1 MATFLDPSG
10 IQVGF
15 PVSALQV
22 RQLYDALT
30 PTTTPGHGGDDYNVY
45 INGNLTVLNGG
56 TISGNLSADTFQ
68 GSGALLTDVVL
79 TSFLP
84 NLVSTVT
91 YDAFLTAYGNT
102 TQSLDTRITAN
113 ANGITGFNL
122 TSQSL
127 DNKQKVLRTDLD
139 TLSGS
144 LDAVSSSIDSTI
156 TSVSA
161 SIVNT
166 IDSVNTS
173 LTSEISSVSA
183 SIVATI
189 DSVSSSLDTSITDV
203 DTRLSLVSESI
214 DLRITS
220 VSSSLDNRITSVSAS
235 LETTIDT
242 VSSSLAGDLTTL
254 QGRAD
259 VLEAEAAEHD
269 VFTTGSCNTAIL
281 PTITSDNSIS
291 GNNTLSFIAGAC
303 NATMTSTIGL
313 ANAIVG
319 ARNSKMC
326 GNLVADSGII
336 GATGACMQGNVGT
349 SIIAAGTDNLIGGTQ
364 VGGGRVGGG
373 AAIVGASNSKIGNAG
388 SNTNP
393 GPSNTVI
400 LGGSGHCIE
409 SSFAAPTN
417 AIGSSAILGGRSHSI
432 VTEDVLDSVIVG
444 GQGST
449 VTTPETIVLGSGLTG
464 NVANHTFVESLNIKN
479 SVTASGDISANKILA
494 DGSELTNVRYEQ
506 SFTETSAIVVLHNL
520 DLDTPF
526 VQVWSASGVQVIP
539 NEVTRTNSNQLSVTF
554 AIPTTGSV
562 IVGR

>member
-30 PTTTPGHGGDDYNVY
+30 PKTTPGHGGDDYNVY

-56 TISGNLSADTFQ
+56 TITGNLSADTFQ

-84 NLVSTVT
+84 NLVSTTT

-102 TQSLDTRITAN
+102 TQSLDTRITDN
-113 ANGITGFNL
+113 ANGIVGFNL

-161 SIVNT
+161 SIVST

-173 LTSEISSVSA
+173 LTSEITSVSA

-203 DTRLSLVSESI
+203 DTRLSTVSESI
-214 DLRITS
+214 DLRISS
-220 VSSSLDNRITSVSAS
+220 VSASLDNRITSVSAS

-254 QGRAD
+254 QGRATA
-259 VLEAEAAEHD
+259 LEAEAAEHD

-281 PTITSDNSIS
+281 PVVNTSVSIT
-291 GNNTLSFIAGAC
+291 GNNTQTFVAASTGVTVD
-303 NATMTSTIGL
+303 ATQGL
-313 ANAIVG
+313 ANAVLATRTG
-319 ARNSKMC
+319 VVS
-326 GNLVADSGII
+326 GNLVADSALIAGGSNCI
-336 GATGACMQGNVGT
+336 QGNVGT
-349 SIIAAGTDNLIGGTQ
+349 SIIAGGSSNLIGGTQ
-364 VGGGRVGGG
+364 TGGGRAGN
-373 AAIVGASNSKIGNAG
+373 AAIIGAQNSKIGNCG
-388 SNTNP
+388 INSNP
-393 GPSNTVI
+393 GPNASVI
-400 LGGSGHCIE
+400 LGGTGHCIE
-409 SSFAAPTN
+409 TSFSAPTD
-417 AIGSSAILGGRSHSI
+417 AIGYSAILGGQNHVINS
-432 VTEDVLDSVIVG
+432 EDVLSSVIVG
-444 GQGST
+444 GRSST

-464 NVANHTFVESLNIKN
+464 NVANHTFVESLNVKN
-479 SVTASGDISANKILA
+479 SVTASGDISGSKIIA

-526 VQVWSASGVQVIP
+526 VQVWSASGVQVVP
-539 NEVTRTNSNQLSVTF
+539 NQVTRTNSNQLSVTF